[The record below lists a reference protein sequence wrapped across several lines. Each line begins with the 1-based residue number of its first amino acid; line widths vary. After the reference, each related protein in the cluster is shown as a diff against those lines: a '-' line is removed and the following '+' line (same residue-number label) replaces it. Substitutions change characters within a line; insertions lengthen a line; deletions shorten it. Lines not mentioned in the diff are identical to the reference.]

1 MIKYNENSSVIR
13 QKGECQNEGSEKA
26 KHAKFSKKRTF
37 QNAESYKQIWKNK
50 NG

>member
-26 KHAKFSKKRTF
+26 KHANFSKKTNISER
-37 QNAESYKQIWKNK
+37 WKL
-50 NG
+50 